1 MFVVFVPE
9 KGVIAILKDD
19 LSSSAREWGVW
30 KNAGTKKQLR
40 EAAVM
45 EFQMRKM
52 LLHCVESAHA
62 GGTKGSFSGEKMSVL
77 FSDENNTHQCPSNEF
92 MYDIWERIT
101 TKCNG
106 YRWSRVGG
114 ECKKVWESFCLR
126 FEGGEEKEEDT
137 MLCWNI
143 QRKRLLTQ
151 VKAPRGLI
159 LVFIRHHTKRR
170 EKHTNHK
177 KLIIAA
183 VTRLQCHSQ
192 NESIC
197 HILVYGYALELC
209 MCECM
214 CAGG

>member
-1 MFVVFVPE
+1 MIWAPLQGNEVSE
-9 KGVIAILKDD
+9 KMQGLK
-19 LSSSAREWGVW
+19 SSWGRRLWWNSKWGKCSCTVL
-30 KNAGTKKQLR
+30 KACTRGAPKDHSQG
-40 EAAVM
+40 
-45 EFQMRKM
+45 KM
-52 LLHCVESAHA
+52 
-62 GGTKGSFSGEKMSVL
+62 MSVL

>member
-9 KGVIAILKDD
+9 KGVIVILKDD

-52 LLHCVESAHA
+52 LLHCVESFTLLKARTRRAPKDHSQ
-62 GGTKGSFSGEKMSVL
+62 GKMMSVL

-183 VTRLQCHSQ
+183 VTWLQCHS
-192 NESIC
+192 
-197 HILVYGYALELC
+197 
-209 MCECM
+209 
-214 CAGG
+214 